1 MSFANIA
8 ILLGLLGGCIY
19 ATVSVTLKIL
29 DYLQKK
35 KDQREIDANPFLAC
49 TANKRQLKKD
59 VVISITTSF
68 LVHHRGLEPRTH

>member
-1 MSFANIA
+1 MSFADIA
-8 ILLGLLGGCIY
+8 ILLGLLGGYIY

-49 TANKRQLKKD
+49 TANK
-59 VVISITTSF
+59 
-68 LVHHRGLEPRTH
+68 